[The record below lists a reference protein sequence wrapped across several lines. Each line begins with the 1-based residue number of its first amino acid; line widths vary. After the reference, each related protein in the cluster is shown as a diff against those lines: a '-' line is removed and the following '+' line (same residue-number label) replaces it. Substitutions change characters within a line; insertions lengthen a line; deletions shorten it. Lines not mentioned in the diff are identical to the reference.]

1 MSKRRYQQ
9 QCGVARALDLLGDR
23 WTLLVVRDLCAGPLR
38 FGALQRGL
46 PSMGANLLSSRLSAL
61 VAAGILDHTD
71 GAYALSAQG
80 QALRPLLRQ
89 LMALGKFFDAAV
101 ESASTDVPVPART
114 AMAVLFDP
122 QAAARVS
129 LVVDVCVGEERFS
142 LYVGHGRLRTEA
154 GAPVV
159 PADVVLE
166 ATVAGFNGAAH
177 GRVQESDFRLR
188 GSASALAAFRAVFSL
203 PVAPLHDIVCR
214 FEEQQQ

>member
-23 WTLLVVRDLCAGPLR
+23 WTLLVVRDLCAGPQR

-46 PSMGANLLSSRLSAL
+46 PGMGANLLSARLAAL
-61 VAAGILDHTD
+61 VSAGILVHDG

-101 ESASTDVPVPART
+101 ERAGEDVPVPART

-122 QAAARVS
+122 QAAAGES
-129 LVVDVCVGEERFS
+129 LVVEVAVGEEHFS
-142 LYVGHGRLRTEA
+142 LYVSSGRLSTDV

-188 GSASALAAFRAVFSL
+188 GSAAGLAAFRRVFAL
-203 PVAPLHDIVCR
+203 PVAPLQEIVSR
-214 FEEQQQ
+214 YEEQER

>member
-1 MSKRRYQQ
+1 MGKRRYQQ

-23 WTLLVVRDLCAGPLR
+23 WTLLVIRDLCAGPQR

-46 PSMGANLLSSRLSAL
+46 PSMGANLLSARLGAL
-61 VAAGILDHTD
+61 VDAGILVHTD

-101 ESASTDVPVPART
+101 AQDGDDSPVPART

-122 QAAARVS
+122 LAARQLS
-129 LVVDVCVGEERFS
+129 LVVDVCVGDEHFS
-142 LYVGHGRLRTEA
+142 LYVSDGCLRTGS
-154 GAPVV
+154 GAALVR
-159 PADVVLE
+159 ADVVLE

-177 GRVQESDFRLR
+177 GRVHESDFRLR
-188 GSASALAAFRAVFSL
+188 GSAGALAAFRRIFSL
-203 PVAPLHDIVCR
+203 PVAPLHEIVSCY
-214 FEEQQQ
+214 EEQA